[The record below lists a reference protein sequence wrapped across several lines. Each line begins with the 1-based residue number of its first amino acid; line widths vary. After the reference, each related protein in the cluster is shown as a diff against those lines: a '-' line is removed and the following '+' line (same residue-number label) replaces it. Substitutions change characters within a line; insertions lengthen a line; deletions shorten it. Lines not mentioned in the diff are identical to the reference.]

1 MDGGGLSSAG
11 ERTFDVTSAPRRS
24 GNTAGEAGGSSLR
37 ALSVAEIVE
46 TGLRL
51 GLRDGFDVLSMRTL
65 ARELNVSTMALYHH
79 VPNKRGLLILLVDA
93 VLAGI
98 PVPPPEFG
106 DWPDR
111 LRELN
116 GRSTEVLTSFP
127 GLDRVMFDMPPTPEG
142 WRLMN
147 GYVQILLDAG
157 FPERE
162 AALAFSVLHSYGLG
176 RTTMERELQASR
188 ERGDGADKGVHPP
201 MPALDRLNGHWASLH
216 RPAYRGFAIDVI
228 IEGLRTILEAASRA
242 KPQ

>member
-1 MDGGGLSSAG
+1 
-11 ERTFDVTSAPRRS
+11 VTVAPRRS
-24 GNTAGEAGGSSLR
+24 RTTAGEASGPTLR
-37 ALSVAEIVE
+37 ALSVGEIVE

-79 VPNKRGLLILLVDA
+79 VSNKRGLLVLVVDA

-98 PVPPPEFG
+98 PVPPPAFG
-106 DWPDR
+106 DWAAR

-116 GRSTEVLTSFP
+116 RRSTEVLSTFP
-127 GLDRVMFDMPPTPEG
+127 GLDRVMFDMRPTREG

-176 RTTMERELQASR
+176 RTTMERELQLSR
-188 ERGDGADKGVHPP
+188 EHGDGADLGQHPP
-201 MPALDRLNGHWASLH
+201 LPALDRLNGHWASLH

-228 IEGLRTILEAASRA
+228 IEGLRTMLDSVPENE
-242 KPQ
+242 KK

>member
-1 MDGGGLSSAG
+1 MTA
-11 ERTFDVTSAPRRS
+11 APRRS
-24 GNTAGEAGGSSLR
+24 APAASQDSRAAPTR

-51 GLRDGFDVLSMRTL
+51 GVRDGFETLSMRTL

-79 VPNKRGLLILLVDA
+79 VPNKGGLMVLLVDA

-98 PVPPPEFG
+98 PVPPPDYG
-106 DWPDR
+106 DWTER

-116 GRSTEVLTSFP
+116 ERSIEVLSSFP
-127 GLDRVMFDMPPTPEG
+127 GVDRVMFDIPPTPEG

-162 AALAFSVLHSYGLG
+162 AALAFSVVHSYGLG
-176 RTTMERELQASR
+176 RATMERELRRSR
-188 ERGDGADKGVHPP
+188 GPGGGDAVTAPDL
-201 MPALDRLNGHWASLH
+201 PALEQLSRHWATMH
-216 RPAYRGFAIDVI
+216 RPAARGFAMDVI
-228 IEGLRTILEAASRA
+228 VAGLRSMLDASARTDPA
-242 KPQ
+242 TPP

>member
-1 MDGGGLSSAG
+1 M
-11 ERTFDVTSAPRRS
+11 
-24 GNTAGEAGGSSLR
+24 LR
-37 ALSVAEIVE
+37 ALSVGEIVE

-79 VPNKRGLLILLVDA
+79 VPNKRGLLVLVVDA

-98 PVPPPEFG
+98 SVPPPEFG

-116 GRSTEVLTSFP
+116 RHSTEVLSSFP
-127 GLDRVMFDMPPTPEG
+127 GLDRVMFDMRPTPEG

-176 RTTMERELQASR
+176 RTTMERELQLSR
-188 ERGDGADKGVHPP
+188 EHGDGTDMGVHPP
-201 MPALDRLNGHWASLH
+201 LPALDRLNGHWGSLH
-216 RPAYRGFAIDVI
+216 RPEYRGFAIDVI
-228 IEGLRTILEAASRA
+228 MEGLRAMLESASKA
-242 KPQ
+242 KRR

>member
-1 MDGGGLSSAG
+1 MPRG
-11 ERTFDVTSAPRRS
+11 EDQDVAVAPRRS
-24 GNTAGEAGGSSLR
+24 ASGGEAGGSSLR
-37 ALSVAEIVE
+37 ALSLGEIVE

-79 VPNKRGLLILLVDA
+79 VPNKRGLLVMLVDA

-106 DWPDR
+106 DWPER

-116 GRSTEVLTSFP
+116 GRSAEVLSSFP
-127 GLDRVMFDMPPTPEG
+127 SLDRVMFDMPPTPEG

-176 RTTMERELQASR
+176 RTTMERELQLSR
-188 ERGDGADKGVHPP
+188 ERGDGSDKGAHPP
-201 MPALDRLNGHWASLH
+201 MPALDRLNGYWLSLH

-228 IEGLRTILEAASRA
+228 IEGLRTILESASTGRSR
-242 KPQ
+242 